1 MSILRGVKMS
11 TRALNLAKRSG
22 RTVLLVAL
30 LWLRPVVRLPLRLVS
45 YASLAVFVLS
55 FLVPDTVDPRGKVL
69 LGVVAGVGTMLLTWL
84 YDELLALLAGDDETL
99 LAGI

>member
-1 MSILRGVKMS
+1 MSILREVKMS

-55 FLVPDTVDPRGKVL
+55 FLVPDTVDLRGKVL
-69 LGVVAGVGTMLLTWL
+69 LVVAGVGTMLLTWL